1 MAQRENSTRLAS
13 EFLKSRRV
21 ALLASVAGV
30 GLAVLVGGA
39 GLYGPA
45 PFAGI
50 TPAVAAAAET
60 AVQPTGFAD
69 LVARVK
75 PAVISVRV
83 RFDGASQVSSQGD
96 NAQPFRQGSPLDRF
110 FRQFGFQDSPNQG
123 VPDGMPQMRRNLAA
137 EGSGF
142 FISADGYAVTNN
154 HVINN
159 AKTVQVITDD
169 GRTLS
174 AKVIGS
180 DPNTDLAVIKV
191 EGHNFPFVKFADRD
205 PRIGDWV
212 VAVGNP
218 FGLGGTVTAG
228 VVSARGRDIGSGP
241 YDDFIQIDAPINKGN
256 SGGPAF
262 DIDGNVIGVN
272 TAIYSPSGG
281 SVGIGFDIPADTAKM
296 VVAQLKDHGH
306 VTRGWI
312 GVRIQPVTADIAN
325 SLGMKKAEGA
335 IVDEPQA
342 GSPAEKAGILAG
354 DVITGVDGKEVK
366 DSHDLARRIAAMAP
380 GTAVKLDVMHNG
392 QDKTVSLTLGQLP
405 DQRQARVDHEGGSAT
420 ENGPRLGLTLAPASE
435 VDGAGSRGVAV
446 TAVDPNGPAAERGVK
461 EGDVILDVAGKAVS
475 KPADV
480 RQQIAE
486 LRKEG
491 KHAVLMR
498 MKSADGTKFVAV
510 PLGNA

>member
-1 MAQRENSTRLAS
+1 MTQRENSTPPAS
-13 EFLKSRRV
+13 GFFKSRRV

-39 GLYGPA
+39 GLYGPT

-50 TPAVAAAAET
+50 TPAAAAAAET

-83 RFDGASQVSSQGD
+83 HLDGAAQVSNQDD
-96 NAQPFRQGSPLDRF
+96 NGQPFRQGSPLDRF
-110 FRQFGFQDSPNQG
+110 FRQFGFQDNPSQG
-123 VPDGMPQMRRNLAA
+123 LPDGTPQTRRNIAA

-180 DPNTDLAVIKV
+180 DPNTDLALIKV

-312 GVRIQPVTADIAN
+312 GVRIQPVTADIAS

-354 DVITGVDGKEVK
+354 DVITGVDGKDVK

-405 DQRQARVDHEGGSAT
+405 DQRQARADHEGGST
-420 ENGPRLGLTLAPASE
+420 ENGTRLGLTLAPASE
-435 VDGAGSRGVAV
+435 VDGAGSRGVAI

-486 LRKEG
+486 LRRQG